1 MRRVWLAVVVCIVTI
16 LVRPSPV
23 TVTVSSPQSREAQ
36 GWNASVPYRVL
47 STCAWASSAASQSE
61 AVTLFFL
68 LPWEPG
74 SPEETYVTPKCL
86 KTSVVGVKSPENTT
100 NRLLMPLCLLWAHYL
115 ALGRLVILAQTL
127 DLTEAQNDFFFLM
140 KSTSDPDCS
149 CPQKFYLEQKACW
162 VYPGPAPCSWMVY
175 SSWYLSLRWRQSSW
189 WNRLQLET

>member
-127 DLTEAQNDFFFLM
+127 DLTEAQNYFYDFFF
-140 KSTSDPDCS
+140 
-149 CPQKFYLEQKACW
+149 FFNEINIW
-162 VYPGPAPCSWMVY
+162 SW
-175 SSWYLSLRWRQSSW
+175 
-189 WNRLQLET
+189 LQLSPKVLPWAESMLSISWSCSLQLNGV